1 MNRDV
6 QTFFAPD
13 GLFAADGD
21 ILLRRITG
29 AERENYL
36 DIYREKPELERLIAL
51 DAEGLFAAL
60 WDAFMNENDLNCA
73 ILAREDGRFCG
84 YCGLQKYRT
93 DAPELQIE
101 LLRAWRGQGVGFRA
115 LRLLM
120 ARYTHLTGQAFYIGN
135 VSPGQCGE
143 PEADAQTRRRAH
155 RRCPLSRGVGGGAAH
170 LRQLFARI
178 RPRTVRG
185 AGEGVFHHG
194 AGAEE
199 PCAVLPHPRVRGG
212 RGRERHCVSE
222 NRADGSAVCAAEGEA
237 GRNAV
242 RGRRRWPSVPAPV
255 ARARA
260 ARRALTVAVRTVS
273 ER

>member
-1 MNRDV
+1 MNRNA

-21 ILLRRITG
+21 ILLRRITV

-135 VSPGQCGE
+135 VSPDNVASQ
-143 PEADAQTRRRAH
+143 RLMRK
-155 RRCPLSRGVGGGAAH
+155 LGGAPIGAVPFPGASEEE
-170 LRQLFARI
+170 LRIFDSSSREYDRELYAALAKEFSTTERALKSHVLSFRI
-178 RPRTVRG
+178 
-185 AGEGVFHHG
+185 
-194 AGAEE
+194 
-199 PCAVLPHPRVRGG
+199 
-212 RGRERHCVSE
+212 
-222 NRADGSAVCAAEGEA
+222 
-237 GRNAV
+237 
-242 RGRRRWPSVPAPV
+242 PAPEED
-255 ARARA
+255 AGGSGIA
-260 ARRALTVAVRTVS
+260 
-273 ER
+273 